1 MLHTEINFFSKV
13 FEEFHRRDRLA
24 KFKIEISSKEP
35 LWPQWPPMH
44 LKTPNQI
51 AGNLLAAGQRKNK
64 ILTKM
69 KHTEDNLMLGIYFLY
84 DLIYIEVE
92 INIYLLIRKF
102 KLYL

>member
-35 LWPQWPPMH
+35 LWPQWSPIL
-44 LKTPNQI
+44 LKTLNHN
-51 AGNLLAAGQRKNK
+51 AGNPLAAGQRKNK

-69 KHTEDNLMLGIYFLY
+69 KHTEENLMLCIY
-84 DLIYIEVE
+84 
-92 INIYLLIRKF
+92 NIKS
-102 KLYL
+102 KSK